1 MIEDWTHPIGPG
13 MPTFAAHWH
22 RQVSFESLGSVHQVG
37 RATTHIHMGTH
48 SGTHVDAPSH
58 FISGAKSISDF
69 PADVLIGKIFVARVT
84 DREGGKITLEN
95 SVFNQIN
102 TVDEVKGLVLN
113 FGWSRKWG
121 SGPYYSDQPF
131 LTQEAAEKISR
142 SGVRFVGYDLAMPD
156 NPIEGRQHPKDSRIH
171 KLFLE
176 KEVLLV
182 ENLRIPD
189 EAKGYYRSYAST
201 LNLQG
206 VDGSPVRF
214 LVERI

>member
-1 MIEDWTHPIGPG
+1 

-22 RQVSFESLGSVHQVG
+22 RQVSFESLGSLNQVG

-58 FISGAKSISDF
+58 FISGAKSISGF
-69 PADVLIGKIFVARVT
+69 PADVLIGKVFVARVT
-84 DREGGKITLEN
+84 DLEGGRLTQKN
-95 SVFNQIN
+95 SVFNELR
-102 TVDEVKGLVLN
+102 TVNDVQGVILN

-121 SGPYYSDQPF
+121 SACYYSDQPF
-131 LTQEAAEKISR
+131 LTQEAAEKLSR

-156 NPIEGRQHPKDSRIH
+156 NPLEGREHPKDSRIH

-182 ENLRIPD
+182 ENLRIPE
-189 EAKGYYRSYAST
+189 EAVGYYMSHASP